1 MNISTWKRKTVLA
14 AAVISSLAL
23 GFSAASSGGLAAG
36 HSTSTKTSVTS
47 MAMASGRGENDFGM
61 TKAFFKGHRVGFT
74 YTHGF
79 FCDTSV
85 SSSASSKCEVGA
97 KWKKAPSAQHD
108 PLFITVPLGFTPGK
122 MPDCPANLT
131 CVDHPM
137 TIDLSRLEP
146 ALKPLYPQFTDA
158 QLTAALKNYATPEH
172 DHFITDRNH
181 GRPEWWDVYVVGVT
195 SPKTFNAIH
204 RHRSY
209 GYVNKLIKHGNK
221 NVVGPVPSNL
231 FLFFGV

>member
-1 MNISTWKRKTVLA
+1 MAAVVSSVALGVTATTGAGA
-14 AAVISSLAL
+14 AAP
-23 GFSAASSGGLAAG
+23 ASVSPRAG
-36 HSTSTKTSVTS
+36 MAI
-47 MAMASGRGENDFGM
+47 MAMAPGHGENDFGM
-61 TKAFFKGHRVGFT
+61 TKAFFRGHRVSFT
-74 YTHGF
+74 YSHGY

-85 SSSASSKCEVGA
+85 SSGATSRCEVGA
-97 KWKKAPSAQHD
+97 KWKHAPSAQHD
-108 PLFITVPLGFTPGK
+108 PLFITVPLGFQPGK

-158 QLTAALKNYATPEH
+158 QLTAALKNYMTPEH
-172 DHFITDRNH
+172 DHFITDKNH
-181 GRPEWWDVYVVGVT
+181 GKREWWDVYVVGVT

-209 GYVNKLIKHGNK
+209 RYVNKLIKHGNK
-221 NVVGPVPSNL
+221 HVVGPIPSNL
-231 FLFFGV
+231 FLFFSV

>member
-14 AAVISSLAL
+14 AAVIASLAL
-23 GFSAASSGGLAAG
+23 GVSATTGGGLA
-36 HSTSTKTSVTS
+36 TSHPASSKSAVKS
-47 MAMASGRGENDFGM
+47 MAMGSGRGEDDFGM
-61 TKAFFKGHRVGFT
+61 TKAFFRGHRVGFT

-79 FCDTSV
+79 FCDTTVPSDAT
-85 SSSASSKCEVGA
+85 SNCEVGT

-108 PLFITVPLGFTPGK
+108 PLFITVPLGFKPRK
-122 MPDCPANLT
+122 MPDCPAKLT

-172 DHFITDRNH
+172 DHFITDKNH
-181 GRPEWWDVYVVGVT
+181 GKAEWWDVFVVGVT

-209 GYVNKLIKHGNK
+209 RYVKKLIRHGNK
-221 NVVGPVPSNL
+221 HVVGPIPSNL
-231 FLFFGV
+231 FLFFAV